1 MGFQIH
7 LDHSIAASWLTVEIG
22 RIMSCGFVGSKW
34 TLCLL
39 ALLEEQSGNM
49 MSMINNSRLNSNKC
63 MIHGLCSSLL
73 RGHIKGCCL
82 FVQQLWR
89 VCLEGSYCYIYGKH
103 LYILFAHSGTKVENL
118 VRCLNSWVMFTMF
131 IDLGK
136 HRIKRR
142 FTTILGYLRTTQS
155 IFTKNG
161 GGWDH

>member
-1 MGFQIH
+1 MRFCRIQV
-7 LDHSIAASWLTVEIG
+7 DLT
-22 RIMSCGFVGSKW
+22 
-34 TLCLL
+34 L

-103 LYILFAHSGTKVENL
+103 LYIFFAHSGTKVENL